1 MGIPDNWR
9 EMAEAFASEHGVT
22 KVPVGVG
29 SPELAA
35 QERLVWDHKQGQI
48 VYADTGSKD
57 KRRKRLH
64 TAIIKGAT
72 LRSERAPKGPTPETL
87 ELRQNIVAMIC
98 KGQDVKQIAH
108 DLGLARNTVYDHAK
122 ATGFNFKAP
131 RGERAEKLDALKAH
145 YKPGMTVY
153 DLADL
158 TGFKVKWVH
167 ANCARL
173 GLPLTPKK
181 QEHPKKRKTPQQRAA
196 QTKRAKVLR
205 TLAREH
211 GLTIPQMA
219 EIVNLKPRKVEIEL
233 LEAGITIRDIPV
245 GERMKRRAAYFA
257 ARAAA

>member
-35 QERLVWDHKQGQI
+35 QERLVWDHKQKQL

-87 ELRQNIVAMIC
+87 ELRQNIVAMISN
-98 KGQDVKQIAH
+98 GAPIKQIAS
-108 DLGLARNTVYDHAK
+108 DLRLSPTTVYDHAK
-122 ATGFNFKAP
+122 AAGLGFTTAAQD
-131 RGERAEKLDALKAH
+131 RAAKLKILKKR
-145 YKPGMTVY
+145 YKPELTAS
-153 DLADL
+153 DLAKL
-158 TGFKVKWVH
+158 TGCTVQWVYK
-167 ANCARL
+167 NCKQL
-173 GLPLTPKK
+173 GLPLTHKRPDLSK
-181 QEHPKKRKTPQQRAA
+181 PRKTPQQRAA